1 MARSAVT
8 EPRAVVFVSDRDGQA
23 LRRRER
29 CLADAGIAHDLESER
44 RASATYY
51 KLCVSEGDAVNAY
64 LALGAAGCGRP
75 GRLREHPEP
84 GVTEALSDVA
94 GMLRSEA
101 AVAATKLLDAVRVAA
116 PQLLE
121 TLRSVRDG

>member
-1 MARSAVT
+1 MASAVP

-29 CLADAGIAHDLESER
+29 CLAQAGIAHALESER

-64 LALGAAGCGRP
+64 LALGAGGYGRSAP
-75 GRLREHPEP
+75 PREHPETR
-84 GVTEALSDVA
+84 GTHGLSGGA
-94 GMLRSEA
+94 RELRAQA
-101 AVAATKLLDAVRVAA
+101 ARAAA
-116 PQLLE
+116 
-121 TLRSVRDG
+121 

>member
-1 MARSAVT
+1 MASAVP

-29 CLADAGIAHDLESER
+29 CLAQAGIAHALESER

-64 LALGAAGCGRP
+64 LALGAGGYGRSA
-75 GRLREHPEP
+75 RLREHQEP
-84 GVTEALSDVA
+84 RVTQALS
-94 GMLRSEA
+94 GRPPLLRPP
-101 AVAATKLLDAVRVAA
+101 T
-116 PQLLE
+116 PPPP
-121 TLRSVRDG
+121 